1 MYIDVCFD
9 IVNIWNAATVRE
21 RLEEYS
27 GLKLTPYRCGTGKG
41 RIKCIRLPLEGGG
54 YRSPRSG
61 CCEGGNSIR
70 MSHRWASNGEKR
82 TIAIEYQ
89 PSDEILS
96 YLRDMRDALR
106 MALVYAY
113 VMAEENDSRLPSP
126 IALRRRFREWF
137 YSRYDYARHHINPL
151 CRNAVALL
159 RSYKKRHKRLEIP
172 KVKRL
177 AMRIDAELFKIEQGN
192 EGTVSARIT
201 LQPFRYEY
209 ITFTPRH
216 RKWEEYYSNSNS
228 SKGKASE
235 LLITDRRLYI
245 TLVTNGG
252 KKKPLGSRFVA
263 SDLNFFTVDS
273 TAASKEGE
281 KVKLQQVKTE
291 HVGKIARIQ
300 NDFSR
305 RRRRIQLHVK
315 NPKKRAKKLKETR
328 GRQRNRIRDAL
339 QKLSTEQ
346 VRENPGTSF
355 IFERLAGIRENDNA
369 KKSKRLRTYLN
380 RWPYHMYQ
388 SMVDYKSPFRT
399 VYVSPGGTSSKCP
412 VCGGRLKHPAWA
424 VSRCDKCGVYYDRNR
439 LASLAI
445 LLRGLRL
452 CGQPFAVSAAPLG
465 SS

>member
-1 MYIDVCFD
+1 
-9 IVNIWNAATVRE
+9 
-21 RLEEYS
+21 
-27 GLKLTPYRCGTGKG
+27 
-41 RIKCIRLPLEGGG
+41 
-54 YRSPRSG
+54 
-61 CCEGGNSIR
+61 

-113 VMAEENDSRLPSP
+113 VMAKENDSRLPSP
-126 IALRRRFREWF
+126 IALRRRLRDWF

-159 RSYKKRHKRLEIP
+159 RSYKKKHKKLAIP
-172 KVKRL
+172 KVRRL
-177 AMRIDAELFKIEQGN
+177 AVRIDAELFKIEQVKGG
-192 EGTVSARIT
+192 GTVSARIT
-201 LQPFRYEY
+201 LQPFKYEY
-209 ITFTPRH
+209 IKFKPKH
-216 RKWEEYYSNSNS
+216 RKWEEYSN

-235 LLITDRRLYI
+235 LLITDRRLFI
-245 TLVTNGG
+245 TFVTNGG

-263 SDLNFFTVDS
+263 SDLNFNTIDS

-281 KVKLQQVKTE
+281 KVKLRQVKTE
-291 HVGKIARIQ
+291 PVGKIARIQ

-328 GRQRNRIRDAL
+328 GRQRNRIKDAL

-346 VRENPGTSF
+346 VRENPGASF
-355 IFERLAGIRENDNA
+355 IFERLTGIRENGNA
-369 KKSKRLRTYLN
+369 KSKKLRTYLN

-388 SMVDYKSPFRT
+388 SMVEYKSPFMT
-399 VYVSPGGTSSKCP
+399 VYVSPGGTSSRCP
-412 VCGGRLKHPAWA
+412 VCGGRIRHPAWA
-424 VSRCDKCGVYYDRNR
+424 VSSCNTCGADYGRNR
-439 LASLAI
+439 LSSLAI

-452 CGQPFAVSAAPLG
+452 CGQPFAVSADASWQLLRDEYLYTPAVPESGRAGWTEEAANAPNENMYTKIHV
-465 SS
+465 